1 MHTLRHHHKKEKPMD
16 WEKVIMYG
24 LIGLAVSLAMNY
36 MNKGASQE
44 IEKSTNG
51 EIELR
56 MNKLYQILGYLS
68 IGFAS
73 SLVIA
78 ALFYQEQEMYIVGIA
93 MLLLFGGLGIPC
105 LMYYQNHK
113 LRFDDEKITVQNWR
127 KKIKEIA
134 WREIDDIRFNPFS
147 GYLEIRGL
155 DKKMA
160 IHQHLVGLKKFTDKM
175 EEKTKWRTSELKL
188 PIK

>member
-1 MHTLRHHHKKEKPMD
+1 MD
-16 WEKVIMYG
+16 WEKVITYG

-44 IEKSTNG
+44 IAKNPSG

-73 SLVIA
+73 IFVIA
-78 ALFYQEQEMYIVGIA
+78 ALYYQEKEMYIIGMS

-113 LRFDDEKITVQNWR
+113 LKFDDEKIVAQNWR
-127 KKIKEIA
+127 KKIEEIT
-134 WREIDDIRFNPFS
+134 WREIDEIKFNPFS
-147 GYLEIRGL
+147 GYLKIRGL
-155 DKKMA
+155 NKKMT
-160 IHQHLVGLKKFTDKM
+160 IHQHLVGLKEFTNKM
-175 EEKTKWRTSELKL
+175 EEKTKWKAKELKF